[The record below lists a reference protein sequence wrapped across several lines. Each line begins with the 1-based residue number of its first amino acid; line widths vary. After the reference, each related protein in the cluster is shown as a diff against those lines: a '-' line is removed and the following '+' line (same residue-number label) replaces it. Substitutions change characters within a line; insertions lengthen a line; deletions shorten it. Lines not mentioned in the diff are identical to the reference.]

1 MNLSIPPSSRI
12 GRIALVL
19 AIACLLAVCASIIL
33 VTAQNA
39 DNNLPTATT
48 TTPTKA
54 RVAENFGRLPL
65 SFELNKGQVDKQV
78 KFLAHGPGYDL
89 FLTSTEAVL
98 RVQKPRA
105 LQAEK
110 SKDQDVREGTVLRL
124 KMLGASATPEVEGQD
139 ELPGKINYFIGNDPA
154 KWRRNIP
161 TYRKAYFKDI
171 YPGIDVVYY
180 GTQR

>member
-1 MNLSIPPSSRI
+1 
-12 GRIALVL
+12 
-19 AIACLLAVCASIIL
+19 
-33 VTAQNA
+33 
-39 DNNLPTATT
+39 LPAANT

-78 KFLAHGPGYDL
+78 KFLSHGPGYEL

-110 SKDQDVREGTVLRL
+110 SRDQDVLEGTVLRL
-124 KMLGASATPEVEGQD
+124 KMLGASATPEVEGQE
-139 ELPGKINYFIGNDPA
+139 ELPGKINY
-154 KWRRNIP
+154 
-161 TYRKAYFKDI
+161 
-171 YPGIDVVYY
+171 
-180 GTQR
+180 

>member
-33 VTAQNA
+33 VTAQND
-39 DNNLPTATT
+39 DNNLPAANT

-98 RVQKPRA
+98 RVQK
-105 LQAEK
+105 
-110 SKDQDVREGTVLRL
+110 
-124 KMLGASATPEVEGQD
+124 
-139 ELPGKINYFIGNDPA
+139 KIVTRSVG
-154 KWRRNIP
+154 
-161 TYRKAYFKDI
+161 
-171 YPGIDVVYY
+171 
-180 GTQR
+180 